1 MRVEVVASRSTCNPI
16 EGRPISLERV
26 NAMHDLMTL
35 AEASDRLRTPA
46 ATLRYWRHVGTGPK
60 SFRLGG
66 RVVYKAEDV
75 EAWVEAQYAANDR
88 VPAG

>member
-1 MRVEVVASRSTCNPI
+1 MRVEVVASQSTCNPT

-60 SFRLGG
+60 SFRIGG
-66 RVVYKAEDV
+66 RVVYKSADV
-75 EAWVEAQYAANDR
+75 ETWIEKQYADDPS
-88 VPAG
+88 PAA